1 MAVRIGIRGTGG
13 LEASFT
19 FALAILYLLFFQVDL
34 TVAVNA
40 MEEAKTTVLYNQ
52 SLLRNSTFV
61 QTSEAPMSR
70 RIRSSELQPP
80 TNLQIDPTELGALK
94 ISWYPPDSQVLPETY
109 EIILKNL
116 TPSVEI
122 QARKCR
128 KLQSLGN
135 SSLHMKVLGTDS
147 STYFSSL
154 IPDTFYRVDVF
165 ALSEDERSAPAS
177 LSSSPLVPGIPPT
190 LPPDKVSVDV
200 ISAQM
205 TKVSW
210 MIPDDIECDGVL
222 LYYNLELN
230 STYDSSQIIKVEKNA
245 TSCALTDL
253 MPGVEYSVRICASN
267 RAGLGRY
274 SKAVV
279 FRNKG
284 QQRELDMEAFEPT
297 EFPIDDLDYDQEGL
311 QEPEPGDTKSDGVNF
326 NVQNFLIPEEI
337 LNFRGK
343 GLKSAIELSWLVKW
357 RPMYPFPAGE
367 EFGAELEPAQQP
379 LPGVMFRVL
388 WGEKFPGPAE
398 DVISGTLTRH
408 TIRGLRAGTN
418 YHIRI
423 ITIVPG
429 GEGSAAYTVT
439 MTAPHNE
446 EEPSMSGHQPIP
458 VNLRVNS
465 VAQTHAEI
473 GWELPMPF
481 REYAPSTL
489 RSLIAGFQIKYYQV
503 EQLSTFRHGP
513 SSAISRRLQLLNV
526 TGASSSRALLQR
538 LRPETAYEF
547 TVRSLPTIA
556 TFPEDSQ
563 SPLESSEWSMVQ
575 GFETL
580 GQRPLNPPGLI
591 KINKVSTEHDF
602 TDTLSPMPTHTT
614 NPWFPDDLHNG
625 NSERSDVDAAI
636 LVTWSTAPPE
646 DGVMIAYRVYLTRNI
661 YQSNAQWKEHIVSGD
676 QNSTIIRA
684 LRPGQLYFLRMTS
697 QNRHGLSPV
706 SPVFVFRTAKANG
719 QGFLSLKLPKEY
731 LHERKLSPRRLE
743 RLLSRLDA
751 WTNRNTKSW
760 TDPEEKEVANEAKS
774 LHWLILCAILAAVVV
789 IVLLIALTLL
799 CHCRGRSM
807 RRSTVSAKS
816 PTPRSPMDIGVSTP
830 ATQSV
835 APSFNSG
842 HDGSSGYLTK
852 DAVSGGQTPRFL
864 NRGLPCRLVD
874 NGAAAAAGP
883 AGPNDLLFEQTG
895 LLTDGLRSPP
905 SYSSSGQSGFVEHVP
920 HAIGTAVGRGSMPNE
935 GLTTQRPGRQQVQ
948 PGFTGLLL
956 GGRASDDDDDDFRTT
971 PLDSD
976 LESAK
981 SNMITYPYVYNRQ
994 DSVRRKAHPP
1004 QTHYPLG
1011 LQEARVIHSGSPGGV
1026 AERLLP
1032 MGHAGLMGSTEIRGS
1047 DSEADSYRYPNSV
1060 GSAPTVS
1067 NSPPLQCFAEKS
1079 LPRHDMTPANMSL
1092 SFQSGRPMEP
1102 RKTAFRQTVGPHKVP
1117 PSSSGRNGA
1126 FGQDSFSATTS
1137 PETETKLA
1145 GSSSTAGSSGYGS
1158 GTTAN
1163 GRQKSEAEGSFF
1175 QHLMDLPKPQ
1185 PIRGVKSIRQSCT
1198 NANGDGQMN
1207 PKTGEPHSER
1217 KNSECYD
1224 REPNESDGR
1233 SALDQAAMRKGS
1245 LHMERCNERNLP
1257 HSTTGSGDDA
1267 RTQLPR
1273 FCAQLSK
1280 VYSTEELSE
1289 EMANLEGLMKDLNAM
1304 AHQEFECEPNN

>member
-1 MAVRIGIRGTGG
+1 MSKVSPALLTGHCSG
-13 LEASFT
+13 VDADRASF
-19 FALAILYLLFFQVDL
+19 
-34 TVAVNA
+34 
-40 MEEAKTTVLYNQ
+40 
-52 SLLRNSTFV
+52 
-61 QTSEAPMSR
+61 
-70 RIRSSELQPP
+70 
-80 TNLQIDPTELGALK
+80 
-94 ISWYPPDSQVLPETY
+94 
-109 EIILKNL
+109 
-116 TPSVEI
+116 
-122 QARKCR
+122 
-128 KLQSLGN
+128 
-135 SSLHMKVLGTDS
+135 
-147 STYFSSL
+147 
-154 IPDTFYRVDVF
+154 RVDV
-165 ALSEDERSAPAS
+165 
-177 LSSSPLVPGIPPT
+177 
-190 LPPDKVSVDV
+190 
-200 ISAQM
+200 
-205 TKVSW
+205 
-210 MIPDDIECDGVL
+210 
-222 LYYNLELN
+222 
-230 STYDSSQIIKVEKNA
+230 
-245 TSCALTDL
+245 CA
-253 MPGVEYSVRICASN
+253 V
-267 RAGLGRY
+267 
-274 SKAVV
+274 
-279 FRNKG
+279 
-284 QQRELDMEAFEPT
+284 
-297 EFPIDDLDYDQEGL
+297 
-311 QEPEPGDTKSDGVNF
+311 
-326 NVQNFLIPEEI
+326 
-337 LNFRGK
+337 
-343 GLKSAIELSWLVKW
+343 
-357 RPMYPFPAGE
+357 
-367 EFGAELEPAQQP
+367 
-379 LPGVMFRVL
+379 
-388 WGEKFPGPAE
+388 
-398 DVISGTLTRH
+398 
-408 TIRGLRAGTN
+408 
-418 YHIRI
+418 
-423 ITIVPG
+423 
-429 GEGSAAYTVT
+429 
-439 MTAPHNE
+439 

-706 SPVFVFRTAKANG
+706 SPVFVFRTAKVDSSFEASMTLPLKQLVIHSPEIFRKLVAAMLCSFKERNIYGSLDLGPNG

-774 LHWLILCAILAAVVV
+774 
-789 IVLLIALTLL
+789 
-799 CHCRGRSM
+799 
-807 RRSTVSAKS
+807 
-816 PTPRSPMDIGVSTP
+816 PMNIGVSTP

-1207 PKTGEPHSER
+1207 P
-1217 KNSECYD
+1217 
-1224 REPNESDGR
+1224 